1 MLRSVKSLEGNTLG
15 ATDGTIGKLK
25 DFYFDDEAWV
35 IRYAVVDT
43 STWLGGRK
51 VLVSPYAIREPSTVV
66 GTLPVS
72 VTREQIR
79 NSPSIDTDKP
89 ISRQYEKTYLG
100 YYDYPYY
107 WGGFG
112 LWGDYNYPGTLSDG
126 LIESRYRGYLHSPSA
141 EDSGSD
147 PHLRSCNAVK
157 GYHILASDGEIG
169 HVQGFVLDDHS
180 LVDRARSARL
190 AGMDPG
196 RELVRVEGHGGSQPS
211 VDQGRTGVRR
221 GRATGPGRGIG
232 ALSTLRARRLLAE
245 RSGSSIVGVPSM
257 ANHARG
263 LSVRQF
269 RSNVSAFVY
278 LGFYGPSA
286 HWNSPGLLKR
296 SAKISV
302 ANLPSTTCPFS
313 MSQKICNSGR
323 STTVIPSCSPITPPP
338 TPIRSAGS

>member
-51 VLVSPYAIREPSTVV
+51 VLVSPFAIREPSTVV

-180 LVDRARSARL
+180 WAIRYLVVNTSNWWIGHEVLVSPEWIQDVSWSESKVTVGLSRQSIKDAPVYDEDAPLDRDVELGLYQHYERDAYWQNDRAVRL
-190 AGMDPG
+190 
-196 RELVRVEGHGGSQPS
+196 
-211 VDQGRTGVRR
+211 
-221 GRATGPGRGIG
+221 
-232 ALSTLRARRLLAE
+232 
-245 RSGSSIVGVPSM
+245 
-257 ANHARG
+257 
-263 LSVRQF
+263 
-269 RSNVSAFVY
+269 
-278 LGFYGPSA
+278 
-286 HWNSPGLLKR
+286 
-296 SAKISV
+296 
-302 ANLPSTTCPFS
+302 
-313 MSQKICNSGR
+313 
-323 STTVIPSCSPITPPP
+323 
-338 TPIRSAGS
+338 